1 MKQLAYIL
9 MLLLLSAQ
17 VEDAWVAAL
26 ELPSDSLADDSDEYL
41 PAQRQPRHE
50 QSGFKVQADKYQT
63 LIQAIDFSVIRMG
76 VPPEWNLTKPFTP
89 PPLYVFMSLQI

>member
-1 MKQLAYIL
+1 MKHLAYIL

-26 ELPSDSLADDSDEYL
+26 ELPSDSSADDSDEYL
-41 PAQRQPRHE
+41 PAQRQPRQE
-50 QSGFKVQADKYQT
+50 QAGFKVRADKHQT
-63 LIQAIDFSVIRMG
+63 VIQAIDFSISRMG
-76 VPPEWNLTKPFTP
+76 VPSEWNLTTPFAP